1 MKALIKPVKS
11 QYSKLKEFRINSPF
25 FSRIIFGT
33 LFLIILSF
41 FVNLKL
47 IFFLIFAA
55 IFNSLLQRFQ
65 LQTNMPSDFELSTF
79 TTVLITAAFGLKWGI
94 INAIFSKLVAS
105 IYNGSVIID
114 HFFMI
119 ATYINAAVLTSIL
132 GSSNLVFN
140 GLIIVIINCIIM
152 FFISKNILGIDPV
165 ANLSYTLTN
174 LIFNAIIFS
183 VLAQPLFFIL
193 NIN

>member
-65 LQTNMPSDFELSTF
+65 LQTNMPTDFELSTF

-94 INAIFSKLVAS
+94 LNAILSKLVAS
-105 IYNGSVIID
+105 IYTGSVIID